1 MVSAV
6 GIQQYE
12 RKKNGRLKT
21 KKKKKKKKGD
31 SNSKGKAR
39 ESF

>member
-21 KKKKKKKKGD
+21 KKKKGD
-31 SNSKGKAR
+31 SNSKRKAR